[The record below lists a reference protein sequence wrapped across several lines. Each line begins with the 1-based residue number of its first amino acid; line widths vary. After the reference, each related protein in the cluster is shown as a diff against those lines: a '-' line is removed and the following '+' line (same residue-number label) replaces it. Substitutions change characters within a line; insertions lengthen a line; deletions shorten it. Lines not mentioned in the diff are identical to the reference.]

1 MFSNHVRLNVITISV
16 SVYFSMSKSK
26 VLEQWQIHNFR
37 YEAATLRGEGA
48 NNIFPS
54 LPKDGM
60 RGNQQKPNLKLYS
73 RA

>member
-1 MFSNHVRLNVITISV
+1 
-16 SVYFSMSKSK
+16 MSKSR

-37 YEAATLRGEGA
+37 EERGA

-60 RGNQQKPNLKLYS
+60 QGNQQKPNLKLYS